1 MALRLDLSVNLTVFR
16 VVVHSQLLNFL
27 AQLRAESLLNSCMSA
42 VLAIWFRLQACADA
56 TLLLN
61 DFIEVLLCD

>member
-1 MALRLDLSVNLTVFR
+1 MVFR

-42 VLAIWFRLQACADA
+42 ALAIWFRLQACADA
-56 TLLLN
+56 TPLLN
-61 DFIEVLLCD
+61 DFTDVLLCD